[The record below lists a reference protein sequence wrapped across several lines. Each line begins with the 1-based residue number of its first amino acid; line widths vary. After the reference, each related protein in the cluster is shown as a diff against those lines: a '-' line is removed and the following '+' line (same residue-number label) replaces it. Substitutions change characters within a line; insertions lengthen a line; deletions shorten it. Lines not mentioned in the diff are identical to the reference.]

1 MGMTHEEMNQGHEGN
16 VKWEMVYEGGWGVA
30 CIYLSFFPLSL
41 CIGEAGPAAEDTT
54 EFGVSL
60 SFSFFHIL
68 HLHHQ
73 RKASSAPERN
83 GRGPMWS
90 SSRIAYASWRFIA
103 F

>member
-16 VKWEMVYEGGWGVA
+16 VKWIMRVDGA
-30 CIYLSFFPLSL
+30 LLAFFFFFSLSL

-54 EFGVSL
+54 KFGVSFSL
-60 SFSFFHIL
+60 SFFHIL

-73 RKASSAPERN
+73 RKASSAPGEKWER
-83 GRGPMWS
+83 PMWS
-90 SSRIAYASWRFIA
+90 SSRIAYASWRFVA